1 MFRLFLLFFRI
12 WRHLT
17 RSFSSE
23 KAPRVLVVI
32 VAAVTGTKT
41 GTRRAVVVG
50 MNIGIVGKSATK
62 IATDPENEIRRSI
75 ATGTGTGR
83 EMKIEKETSSA
94 GAGTGTGIAPPPLRQ
109 AQILRAPSKLNR
121 RDGQP

>member
-1 MFRLFLLFFRI
+1 
-12 WRHLT
+12 
-17 RSFSSE
+17 
-23 KAPRVLVVI
+23 VLVVI

-75 ATGTGTGR
+75 AIGTGTGR

-94 GAGTGTGIAPPPLRQ
+94 GAGTGTGIAPPPPLRQ
-109 AQILRAPSKLNR
+109 AQILRAPSKCNR
-121 RDGQP
+121 RDRQP